1 MRNNLPISQKEHQ
14 LPAGTLLVSYTD
26 LQGNI
31 IKANE
36 AFVEASGY
44 AWNELIGQ
52 PHNLLRHPDVP
63 EQVFADLWATI
74 ADDRPWAQIVKNR
87 RKNGDH
93 YWVSANT
100 TPIRDN
106 AGHVTGYMSVRQPA
120 TREQIAGAE
129 AAYRAIGAGKAKL
142 KHGQVDTIGNHMN
155 TLAHLN
161 PQWTIIPTGI
171 VSLVAYILHLVGFE
185 IGNIGQLFVTLL
197 ALLAAAHAMYFVT
210 RIQESLAVVDALA
223 NGKFDTPVNTFG
235 ENIAGVLARRLS
247 SMQVRLGSSVN
258 DNNEM
263 LLKSKRLEQALGT
276 LHANVMV
283 VDNNRTIIYVNP
295 SVTKLLSDMEKDIQT
310 ILPHFQANKLVGKSI
325 DIFHKN
331 PQHQITMLD
340 NLRDTYLAKIDI
352 AGHPLQLVT
361 NPIFDD
367 NKKRIGTAVE
377 WQDVF
382 MEQKIQT
389 DLKALITQ
397 ASSGY
402 LSDRVVTSGLSGF
415 YMELATQ
422 FNLLMKN
429 IEEAMSCIG
438 GTMEKVAHSDLT
450 ARVECQFD
458 GTIGQLNNNLNSS
471 LTNLGNTLGM
481 VLGSMHQIT
490 HNIDQLN
497 AANHESSHRTQE
509 TAAALQETAAAV
521 EQITESI
528 HRASDSTRQ
537 ATDFAHQVRASAGK
551 GVSVV
556 NESVAAMNE
565 IEAHSRKIEEI
576 TSLIDS
582 IAFQTN
588 LLALNAAVEA
598 ARAGEHG
605 RGFAVVASEVRAL
618 AGKSADA
625 ARDIK
630 GLIEET
636 VGKIRAGASKVQ
648 STATVLQEIETQAAQ
663 VEHLVEGIA
672 STSGEQSL
680 AMNEIHR
687 AVESMEEMTQKSAA
701 QSEELAAMSE
711 SMNQQANEVSQVLTQ
726 FRLPAGAMVIAP
738 SSTRSS
744 TATKRPATGL
754 PAPKT
759 TPNPAAAS
767 RSNTEWEDF

>member
-1 MRNNLPISQKEHQ
+1 MRNNQPVTQKEYQ
-14 LPAGTLLVSYTD
+14 LPAGALLVSYTD

-44 AWNELIGQ
+44 AWSELMGQ

-74 ADDRPWAQIVKNR
+74 EDDRPWSQIVKNR

-93 YWVSANT
+93 YWVLANT
-100 TPIRDN
+100 TPIRDDN
-106 AGHVTGYMSVRQPA
+106 GRITGYMSVRQPA

-129 AAYRAIGAGKAKL
+129 AAYRAISAGKAKL
-142 KHGQVDTIGNHMN
+142 KHGQVDTIGNHIN

-171 VSLVAYILHLVGFE
+171 ASLVAFLLHLSGVV
-185 IGNIGQLFVTLL
+185 IGVWGELFVTLL
-197 ALLAAAHAMYFVT
+197 ALLAAAHAMYFVS
-210 RIQESLAVVDALA
+210 RIKESLTVVDALA

-247 SMQVRLGSSVN
+247 SMQVRLGSSIN

-283 VDNNRTIIYVNP
+283 ADQNRTIIYVNP
-295 SVTKLLSDMEKDIQT
+295 SVVALLSRLEKDIQT
-310 ILPHFQANKLVGKSI
+310 VLPHFQANNLVGKSI

-340 NLRDTYLAKIDI
+340 NLRDTYVAKIDI

-382 MEQKIQT
+382 MEQKIQSELANT
-389 DLKALITQ
+389 LSQNAKGHVEARIQTQ
-397 ASSGY
+397 
-402 LSDRVVTSGLSGF
+402 GLTGF
-415 YMELATQ
+415 YESLAKQLNDMFAATEIALT
-422 FNLLMKN
+422 NY
-429 IEEAMSCIG
+429 G
-438 GTMEKVAHSDLT
+438 KVMHALAQNDLT
-450 ARVECQFD
+450 ERVNADFEGLRGRVNSDMNASLSTLARTFA
-458 GTIGQLNNNLNSS
+458 TISHNMS
-471 LTNLGNTLGM
+471 
-481 VLGSMHQIT
+481 QIT

-497 AANHESSHRTQE
+497 VASQESSHRTQE
-509 TAAALQETAAAV
+509 TAASLQETAAAV
-521 EQITESI
+521 EQITTSI
-528 HRASDSTRQ
+528 QRASESTRQ

-551 GVSVV
+551 GVIVV
-556 NESVAAMNE
+556 NESVTAMTE

-636 VGKIRAGASKVQ
+636 VGKIRAGSGKVQ
-648 STATVLQEIETQAAQ
+648 STAMVLKEIETQAAQ
-663 VEHLVEGIA
+663 VEQLVESIA
-672 STSGEQSL
+672 STSGEQ
-680 AMNEIHR
+680 ATTMNEIHR
-687 AVESMEEMTQKSAA
+687 TIESIDEMTQQSAA
-701 QSEELAAMSE
+701 QAGELAAMSDNM
-711 SMNQQANEVSQVLTQ
+711 SQQASEVAQLLAQ
-726 FRLPAGAMVIAP
+726 FRLPAGTVSAP
-738 SSTRSS
+738 PRAV
-744 TATKRPATGL
+744 TANKRPATGL

-767 RSNTEWEDF
+767 LSNTEWEDF